1 MKSGVAGGAKGR
13 TRLLVIRWSSLPQA
27 PIPLPQDNS
36 LGSQLQYLRRCLGE
50 TRSTFATLCKH
61 PVSLI
66 AKYEKNKIK
75 TPNTQVL
82 LDFAKALKV
91 SPEKLISIQC
101 FQPIS
106 NNQEFEELVNH
117 LIAAEKDFGSKF
129 RSLRLRANI
138 EQKALAREVGINRES
153 IRRYERN
160 ITKPNKTILARII
173 EALKDS
179 SRRLQEKYYHNK
191 GADSSKFGI
200 NLEEKLK
207 GGIENGHK

>member
-1 MKSGVAGGAKGR
+1 M
-13 TRLLVIRWSSLPQA
+13 
-27 PIPLPQDNS
+27 
-36 LGSQLQYLRRCLGE
+36 GE

-75 TPNTQVL
+75 TPSTQVL

-91 SPEKLISIQC
+91 SPEKLISIQD
-101 FQPIS
+101 FQPVS
-106 NNQEFEELVNH
+106 NNQEFEELVDH
-117 LIAAEKDFGSKF
+117 LTAAEKDFGSKF
-129 RSLRLRANI
+129 RSLRLRADI

-160 ITKPNKTILARII
+160 ITRPSKTILTRII
-173 EALKDS
+173 QALKDS

-191 GADSSKFGI
+191 GADSSKFGR